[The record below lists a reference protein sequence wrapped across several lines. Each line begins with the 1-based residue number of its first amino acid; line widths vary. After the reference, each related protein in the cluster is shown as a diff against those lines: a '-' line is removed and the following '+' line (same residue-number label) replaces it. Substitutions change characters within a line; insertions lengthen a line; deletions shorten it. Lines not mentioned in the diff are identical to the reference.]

1 MDKRGCECS
10 FALPCQEAFLILRD
24 RKFNLVLSPT
34 SLRDGTLY
42 SIMNLLEGSD
52 TTVFYSHA
60 VERGCWWLLA
70 LWRGEK
76 CFGSSALRPSE
87 FVPLLDQ
94 TVLRTFR
101 AMPLRR
107 RKAGRCRFF
116 RADVFVMSPL
126 RSRVELAAAN
136 PARLEK
142 QELAKRQRGRVIRSC
157 QTIWASRLVPT
168 DELLGENVGSLSSER

>member
-1 MDKRGCECS
+1 MEDNKRPKVLLIGENVQGFSYLASRLNNHGCECS
-10 FALPCQEAFLILRD
+10 FALSCQEAFLILRNRRFD
-24 RKFNLVLSPT
+24 LVLSPT
-34 SLRDGTLY
+34 SLSDGTLY

-60 VERGCWWLLA
+60 VERGCWWLPA
-70 LWRGEK
+70 LRRGEK

-94 TVLRTFR
+94 TIKDIQSDAHAVHESR
-101 AMPLRR
+101 PLPV
-107 RKAGRCRFF
+107 F

-136 PARLEK
+136 PARVEK
-142 QELAKRQRGRVIRSC
+142 QGLAKRKAAG
-157 QTIWASRLVPT
+157 
-168 DELLGENVGSLSSER
+168 